1 MPEDKAKENTMKKI
15 EAIIRPAK
23 VGDVCKAL
31 ADAGCPGLP
40 ISEIEGQ
47 GKQKGVEQEF
57 RGKKYRTALMTKA
70 KIEII
75 ANDEDLE
82 KLVDAICEAALTGTA
97 GDGKIFIYPV
107 DDVVRIRTK
116 ERGRAT
122 V

>member
-1 MPEDKAKENTMKKI
+1 MKKI

-23 VGDVCKAL
+23 VNEVYVAL
-31 ADAGCPGLP
+31 AEANCPGLT

-57 RGKKYRTALMTKA
+57 RGKKYRTSLMTKA

-75 ANDEDLE
+75 AHDEDVE
-82 KLVDAICEAALTGTA
+82 RLVDAICASALTGKA
-97 GDGKIFIYPV
+97 GDGKIFVYPV
-107 DDVVRIRTK
+107 EDVIRIRTK
-116 ERGRAT
+116 ERGKAT